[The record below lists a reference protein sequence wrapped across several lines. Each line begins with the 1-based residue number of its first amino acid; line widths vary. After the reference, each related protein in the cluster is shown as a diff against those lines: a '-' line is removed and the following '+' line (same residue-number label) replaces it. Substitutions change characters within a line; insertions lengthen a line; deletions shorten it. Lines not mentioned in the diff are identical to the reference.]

1 MGTCEEVRSS
11 PSSVL
16 AHSTGCQRPLEEPC
30 GGADAIGGTCVDRE
44 PPPAAAQEWR
54 STRCQ
59 REGGLCVL
67 PRRQKAKEDSVWAAI
82 AMATRFWDLP
92 SSTMPRIPKSK
103 HSAHLSWHAA
113 RRAGVAYLWGKT
125 EASSIKLSQ
134 SDVRRFAARTTL
146 AHHKTPRGG
155 AVCGAAAPPLG
166 MLADRG
172 PLWL

>member
-30 GGADAIGGTCVDRE
+30 GGADAIGGTRVDRE
-44 PPPAAAQEWR
+44 PPPAGAQEWR

-67 PRRQKAKEDSVWAAI
+67 PRRRKAKEDSVWAAI

-103 HSAHLSWHAA
+103 HSATPILA
-113 RRAGVAYLWGKT
+113 RRAPRWCCLPLGKT

-134 SDVRRFAARTTL
+134 TDVRRFAARTTL

>member
-44 PPPAAAQEWR
+44 PLPAAAQERR
-54 STRCQ
+54 STRCR

-67 PRRQKAKEDSVWAAI
+67 PRRRKAKEDSVWAAI

-103 HSAHLSWHAA
+103 HSTHLSWHAA
-113 RRAGVAYLWGKT
+113 RRAGVAYLWARPKHQ
-125 EASSIKLSQ
+125 ASNYLRRTFEDSQ
-134 SDVRRFAARTTL
+134 RGRHWHTTRLRAGALCAARL
-146 AHHKTPRGG
+146 RRP
-155 AVCGAAAPPLG
+155 
-166 MLADRG
+166 
-172 PLWL
+172 